1 MNSGGFLMTN
11 VSIGVLSAAEFEKT
25 RGLISELSV
34 HTSYDD
40 WLDWRYGMFMGLS
53 LGGEHAG
60 LVTVNLEQFLEWC
73 ACNDLR
79 PSESALDAFALR
91 SGLRQE
97 SRPAA

>member
-53 LGGEHAG
+53 LGGEARRARDG
-60 LVTVNLEQFLEWC
+60 Q
-73 ACNDLR
+73 
-79 PSESALDAFALR
+79 PR
-91 SGLRQE
+91 SVPGMVRM
-97 SRPAA
+97 